1 MNSSRKLAF
10 IYIIGFV
17 ISLYLILLI
26 CIQTS
31 DVTRLNFSPTD
42 QTFQLQQTPQ
52 KQNLLVAQTCHLSV
66 RNSGLSLCW
75 QLRKNSSSVAELHLH
90 LECTASAIA
99 PQVSECIMSTNRLE
113 RKTDINQTNY
123 ESNFCRQLMHVSIHI
138 EK

>member
-52 KQNLLVAQTCHLSV
+52 KQNFWLPKPATC
-66 RNSGLSLCW
+66 
-75 QLRKNSSSVAELHLH
+75 QLETQDCQQE
-90 LECTASAIA
+90 LEC
-99 PQVSECIMSTNRLE
+99 C
-113 RKTDINQTNY
+113 
-123 ESNFCRQLMHVSIHI
+123 
-138 EK
+138 